1 VAGPKRPDAP
11 SPKGGGKKS
20 DRGVRYA
27 TTLTVDGVAV
37 DLKEFLHDVLG
48 GAVAGLVEGL
58 RGVDAPKTIDLR
70 VERL

>member
-1 VAGPKRPDAP
+1 
-11 SPKGGGKKS
+11 
-20 DRGVRYA
+20 
-27 TTLTVDGVAV
+27 
-37 DLKEFLHDVLG
+37 VLG